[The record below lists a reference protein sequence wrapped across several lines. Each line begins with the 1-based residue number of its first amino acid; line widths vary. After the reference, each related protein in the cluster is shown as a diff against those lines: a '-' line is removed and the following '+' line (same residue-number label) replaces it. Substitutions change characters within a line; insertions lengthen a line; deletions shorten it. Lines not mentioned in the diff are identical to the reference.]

1 MPYEYTG
8 QAVPQNLRPAPMGFG
23 EKMGSMGNALQ
34 GMNPFQMQ
42 LISQLLNHP
51 QWMQYLQAMRM
62 QKPSPGIQG
71 VNGQMPV
78 RPAMSPTPLPEP
90 MVRG

>member
-1 MPYEYTG
+1 MPLPEYTG

-23 EKMGSMGNALQ
+23 EKMGSMGNTLQ
-34 GMNPFQMQ
+34 NMNPFQMQ

-51 QWMQYLQAMRM
+51 QWMQYLQAMQR
-62 QKPSPGIQG
+62 PGIQG

-78 RPAMSPTPLPEP
+78 RPAMSPTPMPSP
-90 MVRG
+90 MVGVRG